1 MANGPEKSITYRR
14 VVDLS
19 HPIRPGIP
27 TWPGDPAV
35 VFQPVSNLTDGGFFL
50 RCFSM
55 GEHSGTHL
63 TSPSTYHHDGAGP
76 DRVPAESLVVPA
88 AVIGASSPASLD
100 PDYTLSASDIA
111 DWERRNGH
119 ISPNTLVLLN
129 TGWRHFWDQPG
140 RFINIGEDGA
150 MHTPGFSLEAARFL
164 LEWREVAGLGIDT
177 HGIDAGADTG
187 LAVSR
192 LTLARSALVLECLN
206 NLDQLPPT
214 GATVVVGRLRLVGGS
229 GSPAAVTALIP

>member
-1 MANGPEKSITYRR
+1 
-14 VVDLS
+14 
-19 HPIRPGIP
+19 
-27 TWPGDPAV
+27 
-35 VFQPVSNLTDGGFFL
+35 
-50 RCFSM
+50 
-55 GEHSGTHL
+55 
-63 TSPSTYHHDGAGP
+63 
-76 DRVPAESLVVPA
+76 
-88 AVIGASSPASLD
+88 
-100 PDYTLSASDIA
+100 
-111 DWERRNGH
+111 
-119 ISPNTLVLLN
+119 LLN

-140 RFINIGEDGA
+140 RFINIGADGA